1 MVLVNFLI
9 LHTLVSMGSFIIH
22 EFWVKW
28 IWRVS
33 IVLAAV
39 PVHAASSP
47 DEILLKDYA
56 PRSIFRIPE
65 TRVEKAR
72 YPTVDVHSHDYAR
85 TDAEITRWVE
95 TMDAVGIERTII
107 LSGSTG
113 RKFDETMG
121 RYGKHAGRFEVWCG
135 IDYSGFQDPGF
146 GPAATAELERC
157 FRAGARGIGELSDKG
172 RGLGATSNA
181 LGMHIDDPRM
191 DPILRKCAELKMPVN
206 IHVGEDRW
214 MYEPMNKTNDGLMNA
229 WKWKVVTGPGILGHD
244 EVLDSLEAA
253 VKKHSDTLFVACHLA
268 NCCSD
273 LNRLGVLLDR
283 YPNLRADIGARYSE
297 LSPIPRFVKQFFTRY
312 QDRIL
317 YGTDMTQDAE
327 MYRETFRLLETADEH
342 FYLVYFRNYH
352 WPMYGFDL
360 PDKILKKI
368 YHDNVGLLF
377 KR

>member
-1 MVLVNFLI
+1 MVLVKLLI
-9 LHTLVSMGSFIIH
+9 LLTLVFMCSFIIH

-28 IWRVS
+28 LWRVS

-39 PVHAASSP
+39 SVHAASSP

-72 YPTVDVHSHDYAR
+72 YPIVDVHSHDYAR

-95 TMDAVGIERTII
+95 TMDAVGIKRTLI
-107 LSGSTG
+107 LSGATG
-113 RKFDETMG
+113 KKFDEMIA
-121 RYGKHAGRFEVWCG
+121 RYGKHPSRFEIWCG
-135 IDYSGFQDPGF
+135 IDYSGFENPGF
-146 GPAATAELERC
+146 GPAAAAELERC
-157 FRAGARGIGELSDKG
+157 FRAGARGVGELSDKG
-172 RGLGATSNA
+172 RGLGSTSNV

-214 MYEPMNKTNDGLMNA
+214 MYEPMDKTNDGLMNA
-229 WKWKVVTGPGILGHD
+229 WKWKVVSGSGILGHD
-244 EVLDSLEAA
+244 EVVDTLEAA
-253 VKKHSDTLFVACHLA
+253 VKKHPGTLFVACHLA

-273 LNRLGVLLDR
+273 LNRLGVMLDR
-283 YPNLRADIGARYSE
+283 YPNLYADIGARYAE

-317 YGTDMTQDAE
+317 YGTDMGPDAE

-342 FYLVYFRNYH
+342 FYLIYFRNYH

-360 PDKILKKI
+360 PDTVLKKI
-368 YHDNVGLLF
+368 YHDNAGLLF
-377 KR
+377 KK

>member
-1 MVLVNFLI
+1 MVLVNLLI
-9 LHTLVSMGSFIIH
+9 LLTLVSMGSFIIH
-22 EFWVKW
+22 EFWIKW
-28 IWRVS
+28 LWRVS

-39 PVHAASSP
+39 SVHAASSP

-72 YPTVDVHSHDYAR
+72 YPVVDVHSHDYGR

-95 TMDAVGIERTII
+95 AMDAVGIERTIV

-121 RYGKHAGRFEVWCG
+121 RYGKHASRFEIWCG

-146 GPAATAELERC
+146 GPAAAAELERC
-157 FRAGARGIGELSDKG
+157 FRAGARGVGELSDKG
-172 RGLGATSNA
+172 RGLGATSNV

-191 DPILRKCAELKMPVN
+191 DAILRKCAELKMPVN

-214 MYEPMNKTNDGLMNA
+214 MYEPMDKTNDGLMNA
-229 WKWKVVTGPGILGHD
+229 WKWQVASGPGILGHD
-244 EVLDSLEAA
+244 EVVDSLEAA
-253 VKKHSDTLFVACHLA
+253 VKKHPGTLFVACHLA

-273 LNRLGVLLDR
+273 LNRLGVMLDR
-283 YPNLRADIGARYSE
+283 YPNLHADIGARYSE

-317 YGTDMTQDAE
+317 YGTDMGPDAE

-342 FYLVYFRNYH
+342 FYLLYFHNYH
-352 WPMYGFDL
+352 WPMYAFDL
-360 PDKILKKI
+360 PDKVLKKI
-368 YHDNVGLLF
+368 YRDNAAQVF
-377 KR
+377 KK